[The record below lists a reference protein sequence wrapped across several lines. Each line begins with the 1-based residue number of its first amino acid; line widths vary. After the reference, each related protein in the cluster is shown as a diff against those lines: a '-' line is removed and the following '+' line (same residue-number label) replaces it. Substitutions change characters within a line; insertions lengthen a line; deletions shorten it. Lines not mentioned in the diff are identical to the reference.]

1 MAKAATKKKPKA
13 PRASTA
19 PEPVKTESSPKKPGS
34 EVATKP
40 IVAIVRTTP
49 ETVLEDYARLMDLS
63 GYQSVLDKNA
73 QTILKNNISWHLL
86 YPGANTTPWQ
96 IDGVVRKLKHDGYDD
111 LVVVENQTVVTDALK
126 GEHLNNFKPV
136 HDRHHL
142 PIKYNFNPADMRW
155 VTYEP
160 KGPMLVL
167 DQIFPKGIRIPDFF
181 FGRNVVHLPT
191 IKTHIYTDYTCAL
204 KNAFGALLDKSRH
217 YCHPR
222 IHETLV
228 DLLRIQQEIQAGTLA
243 VADGTTAGSGPGPRT
258 MTPVVKNVILAST
271 DQVAIDAVAAKLI
284 GFDPMDVKCIRLA
297 HEAGLGH
304 GRIDEI
310 DIVGDMDNAEVQ
322 HTNWD
327 FVVGDN
333 AASKVGDVFWFGPLK
348 PLSKLMFQTPIV
360 NAFIMGSYV
369 YHDFVWYP
377 FEGRKVVDEW
387 LENTEWGRL
396 FLSYG
401 NPFADEK
408 KGLLQRLVPGFAR

>member
-1 MAKAATKKKPKA
+1 MAKARRSRRSTKPKA
-13 PRASTA
+13 PH
-19 PEPVKTESSPKKPGS
+19 PSPPSGGQKEAGRGGC
-34 EVATKP
+34 
-40 IVAIVRTTP
+40 RTTP
-49 ETVLEDYARLMDLS
+49 ETVLEDYARLLDLS

-126 GEHLNNFKPV
+126 GEHLNNFTPV

-191 IKTHIYTDYTCAL
+191 IKTHIYTDYTCAM

-228 DLLRIQQEIQAGTLA
+228 DLLRIQQEVQPGTLA

-271 DQVAIDAVAAKLI
+271 DQVAIDAVVAKLI

-304 GRIDEI
+304 GRIAEI
-310 DIVGDMDNAEVQ
+310 DIVGDMDNARSAHEL
-322 HTNWD
+322 N

-348 PLSKLMFQTPIV
+348 PLSKLMFQTP
-360 NAFIMGSYV
+360 S
-369 YHDFVWYP
+369 
-377 FEGRKVVDEW
+377 
-387 LENTEWGRL
+387 
-396 FLSYG
+396 
-401 NPFADEK
+401 
-408 KGLLQRLVPGFAR
+408 